1 LEKVS
6 VIMPCYNSAQYLV
19 PSVRSVLAQHYRNI
33 ELICVDD
40 NSSDETKQVL
50 EHLSISDNRIMV
62 LSNPNRG
69 VAMARNCGIEHASG
83 RYIAF
88 LDSDDLWLPSKL
100 QSQIA
105 FMKRIGAALCH
116 TSFVRIIQTKDEGVI
131 RRCAA
136 KEDFQSM
143 VRNNGM
149 GCSTVIYDVKKLGK
163 VYMPNI
169 KKRQDWATWLSI
181 LSKYPDMISFGL
193 DEVLTQYKVREGSI
207 SSSKVDLVFYTFLV
221 YRSISFSIFGS
232 LVRTIIYSYKKVK
245 KVI

>member
-1 LEKVS
+1 
-6 VIMPCYNSAQYLV
+6 MPCYNSAQYLV
-19 PSVRSVLAQHYRNI
+19 PSVRSVLAQHYINI

-40 NSSDETKQVL
+40 NSSDETKQIL
-50 EHLSISDNRIMV
+50 EHLSISDNRIIV

-69 VAMARNCGIEHASG
+69 VATARNCGIERASG

-105 FMKRIGAALCH
+105 FMKRIDAALCH
-116 TSFVRIIQTKDEGVI
+116 TSFVRIIETKDEGVI

-149 GCSTVIYDVKKLGK
+149 GCSTVVYDVKKLGK

-207 SSSKVDLVFYTFLV
+207 SSSKLDLVFYTFLV
-221 YRSISFSIFGS
+221 YRAISFNIFRS
-232 LVRTIIYSYKKVK
+232 LVRTIVYTYKKVK